1 MQKVLLTEQIHPEA
15 SAFLR
20 QHFEVVQGTSTTAED
35 IIRQAQG
42 CAGILIRSAKITA
55 GIMDA
60 LPALR
65 VIAKHGM
72 GVDNIDVACASR
84 KGILV
89 VNAPYS
95 NLNAVAEHIAMLVL
109 ALSKRAVRM
118 DKLTRAGAF
127 SQRNTYRTME
137 LKDAVIGFI
146 GMGKISRL
154 AVKKLSGFE
163 ARILASD
170 PFVSQEE
177 ADGLGVAMV
186 PPETVYRESDFVI
199 VHTSLTPATFHLVGA
214 EQLRMMKKTA
224 YLVNAARGAVVDEA
238 ALIRALEEGEIA
250 GAGLDVFEEEPP
262 AADNPLFRMDQVIL
276 SPHNA
281 ALTDTALRAMAM
293 DSALGVTEYLL
304 GKPVTY
310 PVNEKELKKS

>member
-1 MQKVLLTEQIHPEA
+1 ME
-15 SAFLR
+15 
-20 QHFEVVQGTSTTAED
+20 G
-35 IIRQAQG
+35 
-42 CAGILIRSAKITA
+42 AK
-55 GIMDA
+55 
-60 LPALR
+60 
-65 VIAKHGM
+65 
-72 GVDNIDVACASR
+72 S
-84 KGILV
+84 
-89 VNAPYS
+89 S
-95 NLNAVAEHIAMLVL
+95 
-109 ALSKRAVRM
+109 S
-118 DKLTRAGAF
+118 
-127 SQRNTYRTME
+127 
-137 LKDAVIGFI
+137 
-146 GMGKISRL
+146 MGKISRL

-293 DSALGVTEYLL
+293 DSVLGVTEYLL

>member
-1 MQKVLLTEQIHPEA
+1 MQKVFLTEQIHPEA

-20 QHFEVVQGTSTTAED
+20 EHFEVVQGTSTAQED

-42 CAGILIRSAKITA
+42 CAGILIRSARITA
-55 GIMDA
+55 EIMDA
-60 LPALR
+60 LPGLR

-72 GVDNIDVACASR
+72 GVDNIDVAHASK

-95 NLNAVAEHIAMLVL
+95 NLNAVAEHIVMLIL

-127 SQRNTYRTME
+127 SRRNAYRTME

-177 ADGLGVAMV
+177 ADGLGVVMA
-186 PPETVYRESDFVI
+186 PPETVYKESDFVV
-199 VHTSLTPATFHLVGA
+199 VHTSLTTDTFHLVGA
-214 EQLRMMKKTA
+214 GQLRMMKKTA
-224 YLVNAARGAVVDEA
+224 YLVNAARGPVVDEA
-238 ALIRALEEGEIA
+238 ALIKALEEGDIA
-250 GAGLDVFEEEPP
+250 GAGLDVFEQEPP

-281 ALTDTALRAMAM
+281 ALTGAALRAMAM
-293 DSALGVTEYLL
+293 DSALGVTECLL

-310 PVNEKELKKS
+310 PVNGKDLKI